1 MDVRTPKKISIWSYY
16 LACVLAVLIS
26 LGAITWYSIDRYRDF
41 FTDQLKLTLE
51 DRASQIAAKIV
62 SSLKQAPGSDLV
74 VDQTTCQIQGS
85 IADVRLTVVAN
96 DGVVKCDSNADI
108 TQMGNHDDRPEI
120 VQAIQGR
127 VASSTRY
134 SETLATSLLYV
145 AVPAGVASPP
155 EYVVRAAIPLSDIDN
170 LLAELLR
177 TLTIIGIVFAF
188 LAMILSVFLYQ
199 KINPPLK
206 DIVKGAY
213 RFAHGKFGSK
223 LPGYQ
228 VREVDDLAHALNQMA
243 SQLELLETI
252 RQDFVS
258 NVSHELKT
266 PITSIKGFV
275 ETLMDGAKEEP
286 QDLDRFLKIL
296 SRQSDRLDAIVD
308 DLLTLSKLE
317 SEPASQLLN
326 LHSENMDRLLG
337 SVAELCQN
345 RAENKDIKVSVEVGS
360 NLQAVCDRSLMIQ
373 ALTNLV
379 DNAIKYSDSGTEVR
393 LQATESGIFTRLSVI
408 DQGPGVSPEHIPR
421 LFERFYRVDKAR
433 SRNLGGTGLGL
444 AIVKHIAVLHGG
456 GVSVEGT
463 SEGSTFTFDIPTQPL
478 NG

>member
-1 MDVRTPKKISIWSYY
+1 MNLKTPKKVSIWSYY
-16 LACVLAVLIS
+16 LASVLAVLLS
-26 LGAITWYSIDRYRDF
+26 LTVITWYSIDRYRDF

-51 DRASQIAAKIV
+51 DRASMIAAKIV
-62 SSLKQAPGSDLV
+62 TSLEQTPGGNIV
-74 VDQTTCQIQGS
+74 IDQTTCQIQGS
-85 IADVRLTVVAN
+85 IANVRLTVISNEGA
-96 DGVVKCDSNADI
+96 VKCDSNADI
-108 TQMGNHDDRPEI
+108 AQMDNHGDRPEI
-120 VQAIQGR
+120 AQAIQGR
-127 VASSTRY
+127 TASSTRY
-134 SETLATSLLYV
+134 SETLAASLLYV
-145 AVPAGVASPP
+145 AVPAGETNSP
-155 EYVVRAAIPLSDIDN
+155 EYVVRAAIPLSDIDS

-188 LAMILSVFLYQ
+188 LATILSVFLYL

-206 DIVKGAY
+206 DIVKGAN
-213 RFAHGKFGSK
+213 RFAHGRFGSK
-223 LPGYQ
+223 LPDYE

-243 SQLELLETI
+243 DQLELLETI

-275 ETLMDGAKEEP
+275 ETLLDGAKDDP
-286 QDLDRFLKIL
+286 QDLDRFLNIL

-326 LHSENMDRLLG
+326 LHSENMDHLLE

-345 RAENKDIKVSVEVGS
+345 RADNKDISISVEAGS
-360 NLQAVCDRSLMIQ
+360 NLQAVCDRSLITQ

-379 DNAIKYSDSGTEVR
+379 DNAIKYSDAGTEVR
-393 LQATESGIFTRLSVI
+393 LQVTETDMFTRLSVI

-463 SEGSTFTFDIPTQPL
+463 SRGSTFNLDIPTHPL

>member
-1 MDVRTPKKISIWSYY
+1 MNVTTPKKVSIWSYY
-16 LACVLAVLIS
+16 LASVLAVLIS
-26 LGAITWYSIDRYRDF
+26 LGVVTWYSIDRYRDF
-41 FTDQLKLTLE
+41 FTDQLKRTLE
-51 DRASQIAAKIV
+51 DRASMIAARIV
-62 SSLKQAPGSDLV
+62 SSLEQTPGDNLM

-85 IADVRLTVVAN
+85 IANVRLTVVSN
-96 DGVVKCDSNADI
+96 DGVVKCDSDADI
-108 TQMGNHDDRPEI
+108 TQMDSHGDRPEI
-120 VQAIQGR
+120 AQAIQGR
-127 VASSTRY
+127 TASSTRY
-134 SETLATSLLYV
+134 SDTLATSLLYV
-145 AVPAGVASPP
+145 AVPAGEVNPP

-170 LLAELLR
+170 LLADLLR
-177 TLTIIGIVFAF
+177 TLTIVGFVFAF

-206 DIVKGAY
+206 DIVKGAN
-213 RFAHGKFGSK
+213 RFARGKFGSK
-223 LPGYQ
+223 LPVYD
-228 VREVDDLAHALNQMA
+228 VREVDDLAHALNHMA
-243 SQLELLETI
+243 YQLELLETI

-275 ETLMDGAKEEP
+275 ETLLDGAKDEP
-286 QDLDRFLKIL
+286 QDLERFLHIL

-326 LHSENMDRLLG
+326 LHSENVDRLLE

-345 RAENKDIKVSVEVGS
+345 RAESKQIRILVEGGS
-360 NLQAVCDRSLMIQ
+360 NLQVVCDQSLLTQ

-393 LQATESGIFTRLSVI
+393 LKATETGIFTRLSVI

-421 LFERFYRVDKAR
+421 LFERFYRMDKAR
-433 SRNLGGTGLGL
+433 RRNLGGTGLGL

-463 SEGSTFTFDIPTQPL
+463 SRGSTFNLDIPTRPL
-478 NG
+478 NR